1 MSIFYKEIKYTSAYL
16 IPLCCFIGFYF
27 GGVYTWLTVAFS
39 FILTP
44 ILDVFLPTS
53 DEVSDANNKI
63 YSKLY
68 DWFLYLNLVWVF
80 GLVIYGALQWV
91 NHTYSLFENAGLIL
105 SLGLVLGTSGI
116 NVAHELG
123 HRKEKKEQLMAQALL
138 LPTFYM
144 HFFIEHNRGH
154 HTNVATPLD
163 PATAQK
169 GEWVYSFWFKT
180 VIFSYISAW
189 KIQIKMLNGKFFTMK
204 NNMLWYHVIY
214 FLYIFSILFFFNF
227 HALKYCVL
235 SAMVGFL
242 LLETINY
249 VEHYGLMRK
258 LLPNG
263 RYERVQLCHS
273 WNANYTF
280 GRIILFELTRHSDHH
295 YKASKKYHTLEHQTS
310 APELPFGYPTAILC
324 SLVPWLWF
332 WIMDKRLS

>member
-1 MSIFYKEIKYTSAYL
+1 MSNLLKEMKYTSAYL

-27 GGVYTWLTVAFS
+27 GGVYTWLTIVFS
-39 FILTP
+39 FIFTP
-44 ILDVFLPTS
+44 ILDAFLPTTE
-53 DEVSDANNKI
+53 EVSESNNKE

-68 DWFLYLNLVWVF
+68 DWFLYLNLLWVF
-80 GLVIYGALQWV
+80 GLVIYGALQWES
-91 NHTYSLFENAGLIL
+91 HSYTRMENIGLII

-123 HRKEKKEQLMAQALL
+123 HRVEKKEQLMAQALL

-154 HTNVATPLD
+154 HANVATPLD
-163 PATAQK
+163 PATAQR
-169 GEWVYSFWFKT
+169 GEYLYSFWFKT
-180 VIFSYISAW
+180 VVFSYVSAW
-189 KIQIKMLNGKFFTMK
+189 KIQLKMLKGQFFSFK
-204 NNMLWYHVIY
+204 NSMLWYHIIY
-214 FLYIFSILFFFNF
+214 VVYIFSILYMFNSQV
-227 HALKYCVL
+227 LMYCVI
-235 SAMVGFL
+235 AGIVGFL

-249 VEHYGLMRK
+249 VEHYGLQRK

-263 RYERVQLCHS
+263 KYERVQLHHS

-295 YKASKKYHTLEHQTS
+295 FKASKKYHTLEHQTS

-332 WIMDKRLS
+332 WVMDKRLT